1 VQKAQD
7 TAADEGARKA
17 AMVALKRV
25 LMAALKSAHTA
36 AGHANL
42 DECLTALRS
51 KELFNVNVKPEA
63 LPMSDSDMFSL
74 LDVDIDERSPSLAA
88 QVRAQWKTYTEKW
101 KEPASPVSLMASWE
115 YWESLTPVAP
125 HLVKIA
131 LDNLLKPDTSA
142 SVERVFSTLTDMDD
156 PQRQTMDEATLVN
169 TLFLRCNKSVV
180 AGQVSAT
187 ASETRA
193 AVRLMPQE
201 SATQVARREA
211 AFAAAS
217 VAVAASAAAAE
228 EIGDDSEG
236 GIDGGGG
243 GVDPLEAGLLA
254 VEADG
259 DLPVRPRSKILKF
272 RASSERAK
280 SGFISHP

>member
-1 VQKAQD
+1 
-7 TAADEGARKA
+7 
-17 AMVALKRV
+17 
-25 LMAALKSAHTA
+25 
-36 AGHANL
+36 
-42 DECLTALRS
+42 
-51 KELFNVNVKPEA
+51 
-63 LPMSDSDMFSL
+63 
-74 LDVDIDERSPSLAA
+74 
-88 QVRAQWKTYTEKW
+88 
-101 KEPASPVSLMASWE
+101 MASWE

-180 AGQVSAT
+180 AGLVSAT

-243 GVDPLEAGLLA
+243 GVDPLEAGLFA

-259 DLPVRPRSKILKF
+259 DL
-272 RASSERAK
+272 
-280 SGFISHP
+280 